1 MLDPA
6 GYVGSSPDGH
16 AQDAHELNDAD
27 RNIAREATEL
37 HSISHPASQQA
48 PSSTSRGSATDGLRQ
63 LRLFWKRQ
71 IRLTVPHAKARDFL
85 ALERTYLAYIRTSMA
100 ISMIGVLIA
109 QLFRLQHSSQ
119 PDKVFGYHA
128 VSVPLACI
136 CQAVATGLAIIGAHR
151 YWRQQNAMARGKV
164 RAGGWEMTVTAIA
177 VFLLT
182 LTLFAVLV
190 GINVHKDVHGVA
202 R

>member
-1 MLDPA
+1 
-6 GYVGSSPDGH
+6 
-16 AQDAHELNDAD
+16 
-27 RNIAREATEL
+27 
-37 HSISHPASQQA
+37 
-48 PSSTSRGSATDGLRQ
+48 
-63 LRLFWKRQ
+63 
-71 IRLTVPHAKARDFL
+71 
-85 ALERTYLAYIRTSMA
+85 
-100 ISMIGVLIA
+100 MIGVLIA

-177 VFLLT
+177 VFLVGGILYRISQNLAKSSQLT